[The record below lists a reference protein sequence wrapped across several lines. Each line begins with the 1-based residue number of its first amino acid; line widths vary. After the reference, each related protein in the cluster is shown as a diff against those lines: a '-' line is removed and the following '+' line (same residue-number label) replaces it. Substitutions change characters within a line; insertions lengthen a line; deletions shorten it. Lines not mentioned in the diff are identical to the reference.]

1 LERHRGGGDGVSIGH
16 KVMPSRSA
24 GAGVLSFMNKTFITI
39 LLATALYA
47 VNGLAKDKETKT
59 GGTDAAFI
67 PKAASGGM
75 AEVQLGKLA
84 AEKGASQEVKD
95 FGDRMVKDHS
105 KANDELKEVAGK
117 MNVMVP
123 EKVDPKHQATIEKM
137 SALTGAA
144 FDKAYVKGMVK
155 AHKED
160 ITLFE
165 SADKEVKNEDL
176 KKFIENTLPVM
187 KEHLAMIEKFDQVK
201 K

>member
-1 LERHRGGGDGVSIGH
+1 
-16 KVMPSRSA
+16 
-24 GAGVLSFMNKTFITI
+24 MNKIFVIT
-39 LLATALYA
+39 LLAATALCA
-47 VNGLAKDKETKT
+47 GNGFAKDEMKT
-59 GGTDAAFI
+59 GGVDAAFI

-75 AEVQLGKLA
+75 TEVELGKLA

-95 FGDRMVKDHS
+95 FGNQMVKDHS

-117 MNVMVP
+117 MNVTVP
-123 EKVDPKHQATIEKM
+123 EKVDAKHQAMIAKM
-137 SALTGAA
+137 SALSGAA

-160 ITLFE
+160 IAFFE

-176 KKFIENTLPVM
+176 KKFIENTIPVM

>member
-1 LERHRGGGDGVSIGH
+1 
-16 KVMPSRSA
+16 
-24 GAGVLSFMNKTFITI
+24 MNKTFVTT
-39 LLATALYA
+39 LLAATALCA
-47 VNGLAKDKETKT
+47 ASGFAKDKEMKT
-59 GGTDAAFI
+59 GGMDAAFI

-75 AEVQLGKLA
+75 TEVELGKLA

-95 FGDRMVKDHS
+95 FGNQMVKDHS

-117 MNVMVP
+117 MNVTVP
-123 EKVDPKHQATIEKM
+123 EKVDAKHQAMIAKM
-137 SALTGAA
+137 SALSGAA

-155 AHKED
+155 AHQED
-160 ITLFE
+160 IALFE

>member
-1 LERHRGGGDGVSIGH
+1 
-16 KVMPSRSA
+16 
-24 GAGVLSFMNKTFITI
+24 MNKTFLTTLI
-39 LLATALYA
+39 A
-47 VNGLAKDKETKT
+47 VTTLCAVSGLAKDKKTKA

-67 PKAASGGM
+67 AKAANGGM
-75 AEVQLGKLA
+75 TEVELGKLA

-95 FGDRMVKDHS
+95 FGNQMVKDHS

-123 EKVDPKHQATIEKM
+123 EKVDAKHQATIEKM

-160 ITLFE
+160 IALFE